1 MEDDKKQR
9 LKRYRGRREL
19 YLEAEEK
26 ILGGAQSYTI
36 GSRTVTK
43 GDLSEIAK
51 MISYLDSQISKLESC
66 RGGRPVLRIIP
77 RDDI

>member
-9 LKRYRGRREL
+9 LKRYRRRREL

-26 ILGGAQSYTI
+26 ILSGAQSYSI

-51 MISYLDSQISKLESC
+51 MISHLDSQILKLENS
-66 RGGRPVLRIIP
+66 GGRRPAFRVIP
-77 RDDI
+77 RDM